1 VAAYVAS
8 AGEDPSFVAVPLLV
22 VALELDAIARALVPW
37 ARTHEGP
44 PPVEAVDR
52 LAAAAFARLAEL
64 DVPRETG
71 GRPPGRARG

>member
-1 VAAYVAS
+1 MLAGVSEEYYSRLEHGDAAGVS
-8 AGEDPSFVAVPLLV
+8 ESI
-22 VALELDAIARALVPW
+22 LDAIAGALVPW
-37 ARTHEGP
+37 AITHEGP